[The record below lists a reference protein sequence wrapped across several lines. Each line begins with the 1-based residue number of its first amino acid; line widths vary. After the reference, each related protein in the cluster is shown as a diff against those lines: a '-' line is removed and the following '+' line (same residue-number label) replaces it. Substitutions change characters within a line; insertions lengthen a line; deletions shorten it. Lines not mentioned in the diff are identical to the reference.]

1 MREAEV
7 KAVLID
13 PTQGAPVILL
23 KDRHSSKVLPIWI
36 GQSEAVSIAS
46 ALRRERP
53 PRPMSHDLMKSL
65 LEAVGARVEKVII
78 SDLRDNVFYATIYLR
93 TSDGALYEIDARP
106 SDSVALALR
115 VDAPIYIS
123 ENVFDQSAMEFPD
136 VFFEDEDQGEGAVV
150 ESELE
155 PAEEEEEND
164 PEEER
169 QKFEEFV
176 DRELN
181 LAEFKR
187 YID

>member
-7 KAVLID
+7 RAVLMD
-13 PTQGAPVILL
+13 PNNGAPVVLL
-23 KDRHSSKVLPIWI
+23 QDRHSSKVLPIWI
-36 GQSEAVSIAS
+36 GHPEALSIAA
-46 ALRRERP
+46 ALERKRF

-78 SDLRDNVFYATIYLR
+78 SDLKDNVFYATIYLR
-93 TSDGALYEIDARP
+93 TSDGTLYEIDARP

-115 VDAPIYIS
+115 ADAPIYIS
-123 ENVFDQSAMEFPD
+123 EDVFDQSAMEFPD
-136 VFFEDEDQGEGAVV
+136 MFFEEDQDGEAVI
-150 ESELE
+150 ESEFE
-155 PAEEEEEND
+155 PTEEEEENT

-169 QKFEEFV
+169 QRFEEFV